1 MKIVSLT
8 NLLVGWFVGER
19 VGWTG
24 GLIGSMGDG
33 VRATG
38 DPVGAMGDPVGVM
51 GVGVGATGAIV
62 GDLLPF
68 FFLALFLLLADFP
81 PFLLLLF
88 FRFLDASISAL
99 TWEVATIAIAPSI
112 D

>member
-8 NLLVGWFVGER
+8 ILLVGWFVGER
-19 VGWTG
+19 VGWTW
-24 GLIGSMGDG
+24 GLIGSMGDEVGSMGDG
-33 VRATG
+33 VGATG
-38 DPVGAMGDPVGVM
+38 DPVGATGA
-51 GVGVGATGAIV
+51 GVGATGAIV

-68 FFLALFLLLADFP
+68 FFLALFLLLADFL

-88 FRFLDASISAL
+88 FRLLDASISAL

-112 D
+112 G